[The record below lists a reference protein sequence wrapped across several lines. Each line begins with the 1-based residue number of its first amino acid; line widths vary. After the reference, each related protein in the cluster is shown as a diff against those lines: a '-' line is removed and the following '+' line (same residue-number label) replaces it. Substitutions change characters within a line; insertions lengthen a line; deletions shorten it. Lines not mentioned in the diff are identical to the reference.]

1 MHSKIFE
8 IATERRYAERG
19 INLIAHFPVIVTRS
33 HSRDPV
39 LSQNRR
45 CRTEDSRWPG
55 LTQKANEDEKA
66 ISECKTHVLCLLSA
80 RNCSRLLSTSLL
92 CYCLPGTPLWDWR
105 YGQAT

>member
-1 MHSKIFE
+1 MRSAVSTSSHTFRSSSREAIH
-8 IATERRYAERG
+8 G
-19 INLIAHFPVIVTRS
+19 ILFCHR
-33 HSRDPV
+33 
-39 LSQNRR
+39 NRR